1 MVNRA
6 AGVTYLT
13 HSHSHMD
20 DGERQSEQD
29 SFICTAGVKRGKFL
43 DNFNLEETALK
54 YLVTCGFHKT
64 LHFLFLLLFGILH
77 YHFHPTVWK
86 LLHELFDISR
96 RNIDVET
103 YSCHKHLI

>member
-64 LHFLFLLLFGILH
+64 LHFLFYYYLVFC
-77 YHFHPTVWK
+77 TT
-86 LLHELFDISR
+86 ISIQPSG
-96 RNIDVET
+96 NFCMNYLIFQEET
-103 YSCHKHLI
+103 LMWRHIRVISI